1 MIMSDSIKLQLTV
14 TRLCRCS
21 DASDLLRFFRGDAL
35 HRVEAAA
42 SRGGLF
48 AQPDVC
54 KRFE

>member
-42 SRGGLF
+42 SRGDLF